1 MAAAGRA
8 FDPLI
13 TIAERRARVAAV
25 IAAMEKRLSDIAETI
40 TREMGAPLR
49 ISQTVQTQVPLAV
62 SRGVE
67 EVLAT
72 YPFDERIR
80 NSLVMREPYGVVGAI
95 TPWNYPLYQVVAKV
109 LPAIAAGCP
118 VVLKPSNEAPLSVF
132 EFMEAVEEAGLPA
145 RRGNLVSGSGR
156 VVGER
161 IASHPDVDLV
171 SFTGSTA
178 VGRRVAELAAG
189 SVKKVAL
196 ELGGKSANVVLDG
209 ADLATAIKVGVSNAF
224 LNSGQ
229 TCMAWTRMLVP
240 RARYGEAL
248 ELVETAASKF
258 SVGDPWDP
266 ATRIGPLAS
275 ASQLETVRGFIDRA
289 QRDGSRLLVGGAGSV
304 RDVGYYVAPTV
315 FADVDPESE
324 LGQEEVFG
332 PVLAVIPFDDAD
344 TRCASPTARH
354 TACRA
359 RYGVQT
365 STLPSTS
372 RAACRP
378 VSSTSMAAST
388 TLPRRLAATR
398 DPASAANSAA
408 LASRSTCRPSP
419 CNCRR
424 HGERPLGRRHRR
436 SDPDLDDHPAA
447 RGQRDHRHGLHRGL
461 RDCRRSTRTPTP
473 RSARSSSPAPARSF
487 LPAATSRKWPIA
499 RACSV

>member
-1 MAAAGRA
+1 M
-8 FDPLI
+8 
-13 TIAERRARVAAV
+13 
-25 IAAMEKRLSDIAETI
+25 IAAIEKRLSDIAETI
-40 TREMGAPLR
+40 TREMGAPVR

-62 SRGVE
+62 ARGVE

-145 RRGNLVSGSGR
+145 GVVNLVSGSGR

-240 RARYGEAL
+240 RSRYGEAL

-275 ASQLETVRGFIDRA
+275 ASQLKTVRGFIDRA
-289 QRDGSRLLVGGAGSV
+289 QRDGSRLLVGGAESV
-304 RDVGYYVAPTV
+304 RDVGYFLAPTV

-344 TRCASPTARH
+344 DALRIANGTPYGLSGAVWGPDFDTAIDFARC
-354 TACRA
+354 
-359 RYGVQT
+359 VQAGQ
-365 STLPSTS
+365 LDINGGKYNP
-372 RAACRP
+372 AAP
-378 VSSTSMAAST
+378 FGGYK
-388 TLPRRLAATR
+388 
-398 DPASAANSAA
+398 
-408 LASRSTCRPSP
+408 RSGIGR
-419 CNCRR
+419 
-424 HGERPLGRRHRR
+424 ELGRAGFEEYLQTK
-436 SDPDLDDHPAA
+436 SLQLPAA
-447 RGQRDHRHGLHRGL
+447 R
-461 RDCRRSTRTPTP
+461 
-473 RSARSSSPAPARSF
+473 
-487 LPAATSRKWPIA
+487 
-499 RACSV
+499 